1 MTEYLTSSYD
11 HLFIFINLIAILA
24 TLFVLCLYT
33 KATYRMANQS
43 QESNL
48 RPVVLR
54 SGFIRDW
61 NDLAPTFR
69 NANRE
74 MTLPGTPIQ
83 FTILKNIAMDI
94 MGYIIINHFKYQLL
108 FGNDISKIRADS
120 GSSIAILSFEPKWG
134 WMQPNSIVYA
144 LFAQDTSEETKE
156 ENKIHIDYKDIEGN
170 SYYTIENVHFSQNT
184 YKL

>member
-1 MTEYLTSSYD
+1 MCEYLASGYD
-11 HLFIFINLIAILA
+11 HLFGFINLVAL
-24 TLFVLCLYT
+24 LVMLLLLLKYT
-33 KATYRMANQS
+33 IDTNRIANQT

-61 NDLAPTFR
+61 SELAPTFR

-74 MTLPGTPIQ
+74 MTSPGTPIQ

-94 MGYIIINHFKYQLL
+94 SGYIVINHSKYQLL
-108 FGNDISKIRADS
+108 FGNDISKIHADS
-120 GSSIAILSFEPKWG
+120 GSSIAIISFEPSWG
-134 WMQPNSIVYA
+134 WMQPNSSVYA

-156 ENKIHIDYKDIEGN
+156 ENKTE
-170 SYYTIENVHFSQNT
+170 
-184 YKL
+184 